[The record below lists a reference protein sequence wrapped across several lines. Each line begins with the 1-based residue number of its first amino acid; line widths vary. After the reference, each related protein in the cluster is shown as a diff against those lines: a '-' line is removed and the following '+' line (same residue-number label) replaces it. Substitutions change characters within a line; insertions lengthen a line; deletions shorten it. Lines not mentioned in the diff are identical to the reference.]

1 MLKDYEFKT
10 ELIGRPFREGKE
22 KGRDEGRVEGRV
34 EALLSFLEAR
44 VIEVPEAARERI
56 AGTTEIAALD
66 ALLRKAARVE
76 RVEDLFED

>member
-22 KGRDEGRVEGRV
+22 KGRVEGRV
-34 EALLSFLEAR
+34 EALLSFLDAR
-44 VIEVPEAARERI
+44 EIEVPEAARERI